1 MHLLYIHIEIVIY
14 LLPPPTLSLSLKGS
28 TASSED
34 YDGND
39 MVPGVLC
46 DRISHGKFWHTRAS
60 SDGLAKCPPC
70 WKHVVVCVFLIC
82 SLLKEFCVS
91 PRRRI
96 FGREPPKRKLTKK
109 KSPPFS
115 FESSIL
121 TRCSK
126 FRLSVKATL
135 LRVRKHLPRTFR
147 KIVRMPV
154 ELWHVSGSREFF

>member
-1 MHLLYIHIEIVIY
+1 MVMTWSLECFATGSVMESSGTRELVLMVLLNV
-14 LLPPPTLSLSLKGS
+14 LLAGNM
-28 TASSED
+28 SSAFFFHMLLAQRILCFAKKED
-34 YDGND
+34 LWQRT
-39 MVPGVLC
+39 P
-46 DRISHGKFWHTRAS
+46 KKE
-60 SDGLAKCPPC
+60 AK
-70 WKHVVVCVFLIC
+70 
-82 SLLKEFCVS
+82 
-91 PRRRI
+91 
-96 FGREPPKRKLTKK
+96 KK

-126 FRLSVKATL
+126 FRLSVKETL